1 MVCVDHLLIKILDVP
16 DGKMFVW
23 EVHHGM
29 LWYVECSSRVSAGS
43 AVNVTPIVYH
53 CGVLLQ
59 TSRCHCSTN
68 EL

>member
-1 MVCVDHLLIKILDVP
+1 MVCVDHHLILDVT

-29 LWYVECSSRVSAGS
+29 LCYVECSSRVSAVSG
-43 AVNVTPIVYH
+43 VNVTPIVYH

-59 TSRCHCSTN
+59 TSRCYCSTD